1 MANEF
6 KHKTVGTVLTQ
17 AEWEQTDGTGHQL
30 DSQATGDIV
39 YASSATV
46 LSRLGVGTNG
56 DLLNL
61 GSGIPAWTSAI
72 STAKTV
78 ADDIL
83 LGLGTGAD
91 GVLLNRST
99 VLNANTALTG
109 VMIGTPVT
117 PAVAANSL
125 LISNVTASGDYL
137 LALNNGGNS
146 QAWQWVD
153 ASGGTQTLY
162 AAGVARVLLNSTGGS
177 FTGTWSNLG
186 TVTTVDINGGS
197 IDGAAIGAASHSTIK
212 GTTIDATTD
221 FTIGDTVI
229 TDGVIT
235 DSTGLSLEG
244 GLVVNEDSANVDFRV
259 EGNGNANMLFVDAG
273 LDNITIGG
281 AADGRYFMAVSG
293 SYTPSSG
300 NKAYAFRLDSPLTG
314 ISGDTASLAGA
325 SFNGSIT
332 TQAVSESVADVTQ
345 AIFAEPT
352 ITKGS
357 GNTITRASTILIA
370 GIPSEGT
377 TDYGLMIDGGA
388 SDAHYIGLASSDIDT
403 GLTTGPL
410 LQDVAV
416 DDFFTLSKLDPGQG
430 GVLMQAIS
438 ESASNVTFFLDAIG
452 GTPITGDT
460 AGPYGWGVI
469 SLWAGEHDNS
479 NAFVDMADT
488 SNIFTVGEIA
498 AGDPPDAEDRVTRL
512 LLKANGVLHLT
523 NIQPVALDAEDDVQ
537 LVRAMQL
544 EGSDGTGIIE
554 SEYDN
559 PFYSYAK
566 LVELGLAGEKN
577 KKGIFLFPLQKR
589 LHAHEG
595 AIWQTYIR
603 VRDLEEKLEIAERKL
618 VALGA

>member
-1 MANEF
+1 VTND
-6 KHKTVGTVLTQ
+6 LTF
-17 AEWEQTDGTGHQL
+17 
-30 DSQATGDIV
+30 
-39 YASSATV
+39 
-46 LSRLGVGTNG
+46 
-56 DLLNL
+56 NL
-61 GSGIPAWTSAI
+61 GTDND
-72 STAKTV
+72 V
-78 ADDIL
+78 
-83 LGLGTGAD
+83 
-91 GVLLNRST
+91 VLVNRST
-99 VLNANTALTG
+99 VLNANTALSN
-109 VMIGTPVT
+109 VMVGTPVT

-221 FTIGDTVI
+221 FTIGTTVI
-229 TDGVIT
+229 TDDTVTFGAAANVLTTVGNLVLTAAAGSGVIIN
-235 DSTGLSLEG
+235 DG
-244 GLVVNEDSANVDFRV
+244 GANVDFRV
-259 EGNGNANMLFVDAG
+259 ASDGNANMITVDGA
-273 LDNITIGG
+273 LNNITIGG

-293 SYTPSSG
+293 AFTPSSG
-300 NKAYAFRLDSPLTG
+300 NKSYAFRLDSPLTG

-438 ESASNVTFFLDAIG
+438 ESGANVTFFLDAIG

-460 AGPYGWGVI
+460 EGPYGWGVI

-498 AGDPPDAEDRVTRL
+498 AGDPPDAEDRMTRL